1 MPRRKAAGTATVP
14 DYRLEA
20 AQGGIV
26 CGIDEAGRGP
36 WAGPVVAGA
45 VVVLDIRR
53 LPRRLRRDLDDSKK
67 LTPERRNEL
76 LTDML
81 AARAAGHLCFA
92 IAAASVVEIDRFN
105 ILRATYLAM
114 SRAVARLPVAPAHAL
129 VDGNGLPPGLPCPA
143 SAVVGGDGLSLSI
156 AAASIVAKVARDRLM
171 AKLDAIVP
179 GYGFAHNAGYGTPEH
194 RAALARLGVS
204 RHHRRSFAPVRL
216 LLENPQDI
224 VLNNGDNVTI

>member
-45 VVVLDIRR
+45 VVVLDIKR
-53 LPRRLRRDLDDSKK
+53 LPRRLRQDLDDSKK
-67 LTPERRNEL
+67 LTPERRDEL
-76 LTDML
+76 LADIL
-81 AARAAGHLCFA
+81 AARASGRLCFA
-92 IAAASVVEIDRFN
+92 IAAASVTEIDRFN

-179 GYGFAHNAGYGTPEH
+179 GYGFARNAGYGTPEH

-216 LLENPQDI
+216 RLENPTRYC
-224 VLNNGDNVTI
+224 VE

>member
-1 MPRRKAAGTATVP
+1 VP

-20 AQGGIV
+20 ARGGIV

-45 VVVLDIRR
+45 VVVLDIKR
-53 LPRRLRRDLDDSKK
+53 LPRRLRQDLDDSKK
-67 LTPERRNEL
+67 LSAGRRDEL
-76 LTDML
+76 LADML
-81 AARAAGHLCFA
+81 AARAAGCLGFA
-92 IAAASVVEIDRFN
+92 IAAASVGEIDRFN

-114 SRAVARLPVAPAHAL
+114 RRAVARLPVVPAHAL
-129 VDGNGLPPGLPCPA
+129 VDGNGLPPELPCPA

-179 GYGFAHNAGYGTPEH
+179 GYGFARNAGYGTPEH
-194 RAALARLGVS
+194 SAALARLGVS
-204 RHHRRSFAPVRL
+204 RHHRRSFAPVRRM
-216 LLENPQDI
+216 LETPQDV

>member
-1 MPRRKAAGTATVP
+1 VP

-20 AQGGIV
+20 AQDGIV

-45 VVVLDIRR
+45 VVVLDITR
-53 LPRRLRRDLDDSKK
+53 LAPRLRRNLDDSKK
-67 LTPERRNEL
+67 CTSGRRDEL
-76 LTDML
+76 FADLL
-81 AARAAGHLCFA
+81 AARDAGHLCFA
-92 IAAASVVEIDRFN
+92 VAAASVDEIDRLN
-105 ILRATYLAM
+105 ILRATWLAM
-114 SRAVARLPVAPAHAL
+114 SRALARLPVAPSHAL

-156 AAASIVAKVARDRLM
+156 AAASIAAKVARDRLM

-179 GYGFAHNAGYGTPEH
+179 GYGFAHNAGYGTAEH

-216 LLENPQDI
+216 LLENPQDV